1 MIAHENEF
9 AYGRN
14 MVKELER
21 TLYLD
26 RLLRYVE
33 APACVAVVGLRRVGK
48 SVLLRQLARRLAD
61 RGRVVY
67 VDKEDLA
74 FQSIRDAR
82 DLVRHVGGGRSER
95 RPTYVL
101 VDEVQLIR
109 DWERAA
115 ASLQSRRETRV
126 VVSGSNST
134 LLAGELATRL
144 AGRYTTARVL
154 PLSLEEFARLYAL
167 TQTHPASAAE
177 LFSRYRE
184 LGGLP
189 GLLHTDLSPDLVQ
202 QMLRD
207 IYSTIALRDV
217 VQRRSIRDVDTF
229 ESVVR
234 FGMDNVGNLISAKRV
249 ADFMK
254 SQRRSGSVDTVLDYL
269 AYLGEAF
276 VFDRVDRYDLRGKR
290 HLMVNSK
297 YYLGDLGLRHGLL
310 GAQERW
316 IAGDLENLVYH
327 ELLRRGY
334 RVSVGVFG
342 EREIDF
348 VAEGLAGRLYIQV
361 CYLLASRSTLD
372 RERSALLAPADAFPR
387 LIVSLDER
395 PPGGLEG
402 IRHVNAIE
410 LLSGAALPGE
420 DEVKARAFGA

>member
-1 MIAHENEF
+1 
-9 AYGRN
+9 
-14 MVKELER
+14 
-21 TLYLD
+21 
-26 RLLRYVE
+26 VE
-33 APACVAVVGLRRVGK
+33 APTSVAVVGLRRVGK

-67 VDKEDLA
+67 VDKKDLA
-74 FQSIRDAR
+74 FDSIRDAR
-82 DLVRHVGGGRSER
+82 DLARHVGGGRSER
-95 RPTYVL
+95 RPTYVV
-101 VDEVQLIR
+101 VDEIQQIR
-109 DWERAA
+109 DWERAV
-115 ASLQSRRETRV
+115 ASLQNRRETRV

-144 AGRYTTARVL
+144 AGRHATVRVL
-154 PLSLEEFARLYAL
+154 PLSLGEFARLHAL
-167 TQTHPASAAE
+167 TQPRGASPAE
-177 LFSRYRE
+177 LFPKYRE

-189 GLLHTDLSPDLVQ
+189 GLLHTDLSSDLVR

-217 VQRRSIRDVDTF
+217 VNRRAIRDVDAF

-234 FGMDNVGNLISAKRV
+234 FAMDNVGSLVSAKRI

-254 SQRRSGSVDTVLDYL
+254 AQRRSGSVDTVLNYL

-290 HLMVNSK
+290 HLSINSK
-297 YYLGDLGLRHGLL
+297 YYLGDLGLRHGLM

-334 RVSVGVFG
+334 RVSVGVWQAQ
-342 EREIDF
+342 EIDF
-348 VAEGLAGRLYIQV
+348 VAEGPFGRLYVQV
-361 CYLLASRSTLD
+361 CYLLESRATLE

-387 LIVSLDER
+387 VIVSLDQR
-395 PPGGLEG
+395 PPGGLDG
-402 IRHVNAIE
+402 IRHVNAID
-410 LLSGAALPGE
+410 LLSGVPLPGE
-420 DEVKARAFGA
+420 EAGYSGGSLSGAGAGRPW